1 MSQLQLAL
9 PENKS
14 LGEPSS
20 SLNTFPASEVNI
32 YDYHAFIDSL
42 SWILGVAVI
51 VIGIIIFVRE
61 KYGEFIDKDK

>member
-20 SLNTFPASEVNI
+20 SLNTFPASEVDI
-32 YDYHAFIDSL
+32 YDYHAFTDSL
-42 SWILGVAVI
+42 FWIIGVAV
-51 VIGIIIFVRE
+51 VVFGIIIFVRE
-61 KYGEFIDKDK
+61 KYGEFIERDK